1 MPGEPASTGARSSE
15 PCIAGNPTTIVEI
28 MTETVD
34 SSPAKR
40 AGRKRDSSVERRIL
54 HAALDV
60 FTTAGWRGFSF
71 DGVARAAGV
80 GKSTIY
86 LRYETRQ
93 DLLLAVLAE
102 YGYQGAGKLADHGS
116 LEADLVEFAQNYAEW
131 LDGPAGHLSIRLAVE
146 SRLNPDV
153 AEVLRPRSASLIG
166 QAHGIVHRAKRR
178 GEIPAGVSTAVLLD
192 ALVGGLI
199 NRTITSPDRPAYASA
214 AGRRF
219 VSELVRNVMYGVVP
233 RPK

>member
-1 MPGEPASTGARSSE
+1 
-15 PCIAGNPTTIVEI
+15 
-28 MTETVD
+28 MTEAIE
-34 SSPAKR
+34 SPPAKR

-54 HAALDV
+54 LAALDV

-71 DGVARAAGV
+71 DTVARAAGV

-86 LRYETRQ
+86 LRYQTRHE
-93 DLLLAVLAE
+93 LLLALLAE

-153 AEVLRPRSASLIG
+153 AEVLKPRSASLIS

-178 GEIPAGVSTAVLLD
+178 GDIPAGASTAVLLD

-214 AGRRF
+214 AGKRF
-219 VSELVRNVMYGVVP
+219 VAELVHDVMYGVVA
-233 RPK
+233 RSR